1 MAEQVNFDAYND
13 EDINDYKPSKLRSES
28 NITSNNNNKPLEIV
42 IKKEQCTEIGC
53 FIQTHNQC
61 KYCRQ
66 FKCNNHL
73 QKICGLFGGYCTYCY
88 KRKLMIFIGGIIC
101 VAIILALIFY
111 LMHMMGVYS

>member
-1 MAEQVNFDAYND
+1 MTTAHVNFDAYND
-13 EDINDYKPSKLRSES
+13 NNNDINKYKNTKTQ
-28 NITSNNNNKPLEIV
+28 NININALEIV

-73 QKICGLFGGYCTYCY
+73 KNICIFGPYCIYCH
-88 KRKLMIFIGGIIC
+88 KRKVMIGIGVVLC
-101 VAIILALIFY
+101 VLIAIALIFWLLY
-111 LMHMMGVYS
+111 MIGVY